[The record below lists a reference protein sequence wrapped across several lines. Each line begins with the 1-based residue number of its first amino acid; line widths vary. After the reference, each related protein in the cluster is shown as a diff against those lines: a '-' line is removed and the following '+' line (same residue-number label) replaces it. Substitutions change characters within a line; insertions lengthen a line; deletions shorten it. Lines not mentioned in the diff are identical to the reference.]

1 MNTLVKYGRM
11 NERSNELMNM
21 KNELNKLK
29 QQWLYSITQKTRD
42 TFVQRWANVVDS
54 GINIETMKIM
64 CIFVIILLKDVT

>member
-11 NERSNELMNM
+11 SERSNELMNM